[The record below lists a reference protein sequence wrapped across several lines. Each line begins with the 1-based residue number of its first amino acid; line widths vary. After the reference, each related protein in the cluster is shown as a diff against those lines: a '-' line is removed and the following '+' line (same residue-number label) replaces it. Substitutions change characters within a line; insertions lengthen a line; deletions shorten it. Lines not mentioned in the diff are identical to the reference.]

1 MSTTRQQSLL
11 AHGLLLA
18 IVAVWGAT
26 FGIVR
31 NALRDCSP
39 LLFVLIRMVL
49 AFIALAIIYRNEFR
63 RMNRTTIT
71 AGAIAGFF
79 LATGY
84 ALQTAGLM
92 TTTATH
98 SAFLTGLVVVIVPIL
113 CLIPALRPQS
123 EAPTEVRP
131 TSEARTA
138 KSRPTS
144 EARTIAGR
152 LPSEAQTG
160 KDRHSGQSEE
170 SLRIQHIQTLPATT
184 PKPASQSEAPTTEGR
199 STSEARTAESRHPE
213 RSAAQPKDLHSS
225 LSPQNPWKA
234 TIPLLGACG
243 AFVGIVL
250 LTTPANLPV
259 SEFTHGFRIGDV
271 LSLLCAIAFSAHL
284 LSLAHLAKKIPTSQL
299 ATLQIGFAAL
309 ILAIATPIVEHPH
322 LHLTRYLV
330 FAILLCSFIATAAA
344 FYIQSWAQQHLA
356 ASHTALLLAL
366 EPAFA
371 LLTALLFFG
380 ERLTLRSGLGAALIL
395 CSLIASELLSSQ
407 PVSEQPEANAA

>member
-1 MSTTRQQSLL
+1 
-11 AHGLLLA
+11 
-18 IVAVWGAT
+18 
-26 FGIVR
+26 
-31 NALRDCSP
+31 
-39 LLFVLIRMVL
+39 
-49 AFIALAIIYRNEFR
+49 
-63 RMNRTTIT
+63 
-71 AGAIAGFF
+71 
-79 LATGY
+79 
-84 ALQTAGLM
+84 M

-123 EAPTEVRP
+123 EAPTN
-131 TSEARTA
+131 
-138 KSRPTS
+138 
-144 EARTIAGR
+144 
-152 LPSEAQTG
+152 
-160 KDRHSGQSEE
+160 
-170 SLRIQHIQTLPATT
+170 
-184 PKPASQSEAPTTEGR
+184 EGR
-199 STSEARTAESRHPE
+199 PTSEARTAESRHPE
-213 RSAAQPKDLHSS
+213 RSAAQSKDLHSS
-225 LSPQNPWKA
+225 PSPQNPWKA
-234 TIPLLGACG
+234 TTPLLGACG